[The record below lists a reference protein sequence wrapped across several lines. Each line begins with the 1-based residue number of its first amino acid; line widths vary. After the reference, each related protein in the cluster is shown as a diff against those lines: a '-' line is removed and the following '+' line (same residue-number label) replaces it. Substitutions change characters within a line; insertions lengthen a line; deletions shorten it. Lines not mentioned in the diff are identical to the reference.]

1 MMYYTYIHYITCCT
15 YSTYINAFVYKC
27 ACIQSYKI
35 RASAQTAT
43 NTCIPKLRFI
53 LSIMILHTYTP
64 LIIHPG
70 ITAKGIVVQASCQ
83 IKGKSQQMRTVVVP
97 FPRKVDDETMLK
109 TALIVMACN
118 VLLFIHTYIH
128 TYIYTYIH
136 KQVQFCIH
144 SV

>member
-1 MMYYTYIHYITCCT
+1 MYCTCIYYT
-15 YSTYINAFVYKC
+15 FVYKC
-27 ACIQSYKI
+27 ACIQYNKI

-43 NTCIPKLRFI
+43 NTYIPKLRFV

-64 LIIHPG
+64 LIIHPQCAG

-128 TYIYTYIH
+128 TYTNKFSFAYI
-136 KQVQFCIH
+136 VYRPDLN
-144 SV
+144 SLYRG